1 MISNTE
7 YSKIQLEH
15 NFAQDFSN
23 PTFPLLADIYFS
35 EHDFDRARQ
44 VCVIGL
50 KHQADNLEAQYI
62 LAKIELIEGYS
73 IKSERILKQIY
84 QSEPTLIK
92 ATKLL
97 IEVRDFLNRSKQ
109 ETKKIIDFLLNNTPD
124 DVFAHQWLNN
134 NQDNLNDQI
143 QDTKVDIFTVN
154 ENILSITFYEV
165 LKNQKY
171 YQQAISVLNDLNA
184 TKKIKSKFYKKE
196 LDSINQLISK

>member
-1 MISNTE
+1 MTSTKE
-7 YSKIQLEH
+7 YSKTQLEH
-15 NFAQDFSN
+15 KFAQDFSN
-23 PTFPLLADIYFS
+23 PTFPLLADLYFS

-44 VCVIGL
+44 VCEIGL
-50 KHQADNLEAQYI
+50 KHQSNNLEAEYI
-62 LAKIELIEGYS
+62 LAKIELIEGYA
-73 IKSERILKQIY
+73 IKSERILKKIY
-84 QSEPTLIK
+84 KSEPTLMK

-97 IEVRDFLNRSKQ
+97 IEVRDFLNRSTQ

-134 NQDNLNDQI
+134 NQDNLNVQT
-143 QDTKVDIFTVN
+143 QDSKIDTFSVN

-171 YQQAISVLNDLNA
+171 YQQAISVLNGLNT
-184 TKKIKSKFYKKE
+184 TKKIESKFYKKE